1 MLLEIIATTDGR
13 YIGATFDPAARPIHL
28 AIDRDF
34 TPDRVW
40 QIAPGVWRLANSNYV
55 IDAKE

>member
-1 MLLEIIATTDGR
+1 MQLEIITTTDGR
-13 YIGATFDPAARPIHL
+13 FIGHVIDTTPRPIVL
-28 AIDRDF
+28 DAADLF
-34 TPDRVW
+34 WPDRIW